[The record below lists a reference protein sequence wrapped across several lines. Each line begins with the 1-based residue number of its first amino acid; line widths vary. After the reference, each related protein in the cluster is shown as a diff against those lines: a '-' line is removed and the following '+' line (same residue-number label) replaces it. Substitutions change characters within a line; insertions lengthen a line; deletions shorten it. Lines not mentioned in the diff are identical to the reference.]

1 MRKNA
6 SSRTMDEDLKIF
18 LGIKPEVEEQ
28 KPAPAGM
35 PAQEHEDV
43 QAGMDENMS
52 EQTGEAVQENTDG
65 SSQVVHRV
73 SGKQRRA
80 SLEEYKAMFL
90 PVPSI
95 EDRKP
100 VFLSR
105 DTRDALDRIVSL
117 FGSRRM
123 SVSGL
128 MENIHRHSFD
138 IKSSKVFSFLV
149 GLGVVCGLSIWGN
162 IELWQSKRQ
171 YADDALKF
179 RAIRSWGGCSPKEI
193 LWLNDVFDIHRD
205 EKSIEWVRG
214 QADGYDKDL
223 KTVSDSLMQESLKV
237 RQMNGDNK
245 K

>member
-1 MRKNA
+1 MRKNV
-6 SSRTMDEDLKIF
+6 SNQTMDEDLKIF

-43 QAGMDENMS
+43 QAGTDENMN
-52 EQTGEAVQENTDG
+52 EQTGETVQENTDG
-65 SSQVVHRV
+65 SPQVVHRV

-128 MENIHRHSFD
+128 MENIARHHLATYGED
-138 IKSSKVFSFLV
+138 IEVWRKL
-149 GLGVVCGLSIWGN
+149 
-162 IELWQSKRQ
+162 
-171 YADDALKF
+171 
-179 RAIRSWGGCSPKEI
+179 
-193 LWLNDVFDIHRD
+193 
-205 EKSIEWVRG
+205 
-214 QADGYDKDL
+214 
-223 KTVSDSLMQESLKV
+223 
-237 RQMNGDNK
+237 
-245 K
+245 